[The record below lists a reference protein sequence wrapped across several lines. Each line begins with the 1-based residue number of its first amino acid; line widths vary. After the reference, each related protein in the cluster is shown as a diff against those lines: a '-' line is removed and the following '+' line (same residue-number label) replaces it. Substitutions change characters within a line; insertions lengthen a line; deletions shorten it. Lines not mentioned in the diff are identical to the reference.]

1 MPKFFMR
8 TIVFT
13 LCVFHWYFT
22 ALAQSY
28 SFGNSQELIHDE
40 LILPPVVKQTRPPE
54 FTGGTKAL
62 SDYIKQTTS
71 YPQRALLEKLE
82 GTVYVEVRVMTDGKI
97 VPLQV
102 IGRIGGGCEEEALRI
117 IARMPPWQ
125 PALAESRPV
134 ACKLRIPVIFRL

>member
-1 MPKFFMR
+1 MKKM
-8 TIVFT
+8 VFT
-13 LCVFHWYFT
+13 LWMSSLCFV

-28 SFGNSQELIHDE
+28 SFGNTQELILHE
-40 LILPPVVKQTRPPE
+40 LTLPPVVKQTRPPE

-62 SDYIKQTTS
+62 TDYIKQTTS

-102 IGRIGGGCEEEALRI
+102 IGWIGGGCEEEALRI
-117 IARMPPWQ
+117 ITHMPPWQ
-125 PALAESRPV
+125 PALVESQPV
-134 ACKLRIPVIFRL
+134 ARKIRIPVVFRL